1 MFPPFLAILGVLALT
16 FVTGCQMSGS
26 AGTTA
31 ATPQQAILISGG
43 QSGATAIYL
52 PSSGPDKVVML
63 STSGDVKECP
73 QCKADAEKYF
83 ETGVLVPKCSMCGAT
98 RTVLTLPPT
107 NVGHQ

>member
-1 MFPPFLAILGVLALT
+1 MFRPFLAILVVLAFTL
-16 FVTGCQMSGS
+16 VTGCQMSGS
-26 AGTTA
+26 AGETA
-31 ATPQQAILISGG
+31 APQQAILVTGG
-43 QSGATAIYL
+43 QSGGTAIFI

-98 RTVLTLPPT
+98 RTVLTLPPQ